1 MMYCEK
7 CKISIFGGSICHVCG
22 SRLVKKVEEEGG
34 KTAKVTSELIMGKR
48 KRLKSELAQS
58 LAGRIFRLVVEMI
71 LFCAIF
77 IGVTYGL
84 IRILNWLSTEMSE
97 EPEEAIGLIDLS
109 SAALRYFWYVG
120 CVIVVILTYK
130 FRFKGAR

>member
-7 CKISIFGGSICHVCG
+7 CRIDIFGGSICHICG
-22 SRLVKKVEEEGG
+22 SRLVEKVEEEEP
-34 KTAKVTSELIMGKR
+34 KTTKVTSELIMGKR

-58 LAGRIFRLVVEMI
+58 LSGRIFRLVVEMI

-77 IGVTYGL
+77 IGLTYG
-84 IRILNWLSTEMSE
+84 IINILNWLSAEMSE
-97 EPEEAIGLIDLS
+97 NPEEAIGLIDLS
-109 SAALRYFWYVG
+109 SPALRYFWYIG

-130 FRFKGAR
+130 FRFKSGR

>member
-7 CKISIFGGSICHVCG
+7 CKIDIFGGSICHVCG
-22 SRLVKKVEEEGG
+22 SKLVDKTEENEP
-34 KTAKVTSELIMGKR
+34 KAAKVTSELIMGKR

-58 LAGRIFRLVVEMI
+58 LAGRIFRLVLEMV

-77 IGVTYGL
+77 VGLTYGL

-97 EPEEAIGLIDLS
+97 DPEEAIGLIDLS

-120 CVIVVILTYK
+120 CVVVVILTYK